1 LAVGGRVQAAGWSLF
16 SYFVRHPTAANLLMV
31 LMMLAGL
38 GAATQIRS
46 QFYPDVVVETV
57 EVSVAWP
64 GAGPEDVDAGV
75 VAVLDPA
82 LRAVDG
88 VESATATARE
98 GRASIRLSFA
108 PGWDMGR
115 ATEEVRAAVEGVRNL
130 PEGAEAPDIRRGG
143 WRDRVTDVVIH
154 GPVTVEQLG
163 RFADEFAARLYRE
176 GITRTTIQGVADPV
190 IRVEVPEASLVRHG
204 ITLGEVAAAVAA
216 GTEARPAGEIESA
229 DARLRA
235 GTGQRGAEEI
245 GALVLRTEPGGGRL
259 LIRDV
264 AEVREEGAGAGRA
277 YLVRGNPAVQLRVD
291 RNDAGDAIGMQA
303 TVARAAA
310 EMQATLPA
318 DVTIELIRTRAEG
331 ITDRLDILWRN
342 GVMGLALVVGLLF
355 LFLNARTAFWVAAG
369 IPVALTAAVAF
380 MYAAGLTLNM
390 ISLFALILTL
400 GMVVDDAIVVAE
412 HADWRHRHL
421 GEPPVEAVEG
431 AAHRMAA
438 PVFSAMIT
446 TVLAFF
452 GLMFI
457 GGRFGAMI
465 GDIPFTVI
473 VVLTASLIE
482 CFLIL
487 PHHMAGAL
495 ARSAGARWYDAPSR
509 AVNRALGWFRER
521 AFRPLMKAVVAL
533 RYPVLAG
540 SVLLL
545 VQAGGLFLKGD
556 VSWRFFAAPEQG
568 SITGNVAMLPGATRA
583 DTEAMVAEMERAV
596 AAVAARF
603 AAEHGRD
610 PVAHTVAQVGGTSGR
625 GLAGAETKAPDQ
637 LGAIEIELID
647 PDLRPYSQDAF
658 VAAVQDE
665 VVRHPR
671 LETLS
676 FRGWGQGPG
685 GDSLEVRFTGAD
697 ARVLKAASEA
707 LQTELALFPGVS
719 GLEDSLAYDKA
730 ELVLELTPL
739 GAALGFT
746 IEGVGQALYD
756 RLAGIEAA
764 KFPEGTRTAVVKVGL
779 PEREST
785 ADFIER
791 TRLPT
796 AEGHLVPL
804 SEIVTVEAR
813 PGFSTVRREDGLQVV
828 TVSGTVSEDD
838 PAAAA
843 ALMAELEGAIL
854 AAISARLGV
863 DYVLAGLAQQERD
876 FLSDAL
882 VGFALCLA
890 GIYLTL
896 AWIFGSWLRPL
907 VVMSIIPFGLVG
919 TLWGHYRWGLPLSM
933 FSVVGLIGMTGIIIN
948 NSIVLITTIDAH
960 AARRGLVPAVI
971 EGACDRLRPILL
983 TSLTTVLGLAPLLFE
998 ASRQA
1003 LFLKP
1008 TVITL
1013 VYGLGMGAILV
1024 LLVVPA
1030 LVVVQRD
1037 IGRAVAAWRRSAAG
1051 GRMPAGPARLM
1062 RGASLAAL
1070 ALLAVTVGP
1079 WAVARQL
1086 VGPAAW
1092 IAGATGLS
1100 GGAAALAALALGL
1113 AVLSAAVLSAGRLRL
1128 R

>member
-1 LAVGGRVQAAGWSLF
+1 
-16 SYFVRHPTAANLLMV
+16 
-31 LMMLAGL
+31 
-38 GAATQIRS
+38 
-46 QFYPDVVVETV
+46 
-57 EVSVAWP
+57 
-64 GAGPEDVDAGV
+64 
-75 VAVLDPA
+75 
-82 LRAVDG
+82 
-88 VESATATARE
+88 
-98 GRASIRLSFA
+98 
-108 PGWDMGR
+108 
-115 ATEEVRAAVEGVRNL
+115 
-130 PEGAEAPDIRRGG
+130 
-143 WRDRVTDVVIH
+143 
-154 GPVTVEQLG
+154 
-163 RFADEFAARLYRE
+163 
-176 GITRTTIQGVADPV
+176 
-190 IRVEVPEASLVRHG
+190 
-204 ITLGEVAAAVAA
+204 
-216 GTEARPAGEIESA
+216 
-229 DARLRA
+229 
-235 GTGQRGAEEI
+235 
-245 GALVLRTEPGGGRL
+245 
-259 LIRDV
+259 
-264 AEVREEGAGAGRA
+264 
-277 YLVRGNPAVQLRVD
+277 VQLRVD

-303 TVARAAA
+303 AVARAAA

-318 DVTIELIRTRAEG
+318 GVTIELIRTRAEG

-369 IPVALTAAVAF
+369 IPVALTAAVAL

-421 GEPPVEAVEG
+421 GEPPVAAVEN

-495 ARSAGARWYDAPSR
+495 ARSAGRRWYDAPSR
-509 AVNRALGWFRER
+509 AVNRGLGAFRER
-521 AFRPLMKAVVAL
+521 AFRPLMRAVVAL

-540 SVLLL
+540 AILLL
-545 VQAGGLFLKGD
+545 VQAGGLFLRGD

-647 PDLRPYSQDAF
+647 PDLRSYSQDAF
-658 VAAVQDE
+658 VAALQDE

-685 GDSLEVRFTGAD
+685 GDSLEVRFTGAE

-707 LQTELALFPGVS
+707 LQTELGLYPEVS
-719 GLEDSLAYDKA
+719 GLEDSLSYDKA

-739 GAALGFT
+739 GSALGFT
-746 IEGVGQALYD
+746 IEGVGRELYD

-796 AEGHLVPL
+796 PEGHLVPL
-804 SEIVTVEAR
+804 SEIVTVAAR
-813 PGFSTVRREDGLQVV
+813 PGF
-828 TVSGTVSEDD
+828 
-838 PAAAA
+838 PPC
-843 ALMAELEGAIL
+843 GA
-854 AAISARLGV
+854 RTG
-863 DYVLAGLAQQERD
+863 
-876 FLSDAL
+876 
-882 VGFALCLA
+882 C
-890 GIYLTL
+890 
-896 AWIFGSWLRPL
+896 
-907 VVMSIIPFGLVG
+907 
-919 TLWGHYRWGLPLSM
+919 RW
-933 FSVVGLIGMTGIIIN
+933 
-948 NSIVLITTIDAH
+948 
-960 AARRGLVPAVI
+960 
-971 EGACDRLRPILL
+971 
-983 TSLTTVLGLAPLLFE
+983 
-998 ASRQA
+998 SR
-1003 LFLKP
+1003 
-1008 TVITL
+1008 
-1013 VYGLGMGAILV
+1013 
-1024 LLVVPA
+1024 
-1030 LVVVQRD
+1030 
-1037 IGRAVAAWRRSAAG
+1037 
-1051 GRMPAGPARLM
+1051 
-1062 RGASLAAL
+1062 
-1070 ALLAVTVGP
+1070 
-1079 WAVARQL
+1079 
-1086 VGPAAW
+1086 
-1092 IAGATGLS
+1092 
-1100 GGAAALAALALGL
+1100 
-1113 AVLSAAVLSAGRLRL
+1113 
-1128 R
+1128 